1 VPDEVSFSGVEAL
14 PVVLVPVALVSQY
27 QVSVPEAEPL
37 SVIVTGEE
45 LAQLADGLAVG
56 APGAVGRGP
65 TIILLPV

>member
-1 VPDEVSFSGVEAL
+1 MPDEVSFSGVEAL

-37 SVIVTGEE
+37 SVIV
-45 LAQLADGLAVG
+45 AQLADGLAVG